1 VPELSPRNRIAIET
15 DRDLCIGSGDCV
27 DTAPNV
33 FELDDEGKVRV
44 IDADGASV
52 SEIVDAAA
60 NCPVTAI
67 FVIGEE
73 GDIYP

>member
-1 VPELSPRNRIAIET
+1 VPELSPRNQIAIET

-27 DTAPNV
+27 DTAPAV
-33 FELDDEGKVRV
+33 FELDDDGKVRV
-44 IDADGASV
+44 IDPDGASV
-52 SEIVDAAA
+52 DEIVDAAA

-67 FVIGEE
+67 FVIGAD